1 MSGRLLLEVLHG
13 PLAGQTLT
21 VPAGSVFLVGRMPEC
36 QLALPQDPTVSRQHF
51 RIEYRPPDCRL
62 IHISQT
68 SETFV
73 NGQVA
78 AEVSLKPGD
87 EIAFG
92 TGNLVRVALEP
103 AFGRAM
109 ETSTHVVVG
118 SDAPVDA
125 KTLRFCRTKANSGVS
140 VFTPAAEQFGAA
152 KILETLGRS
161 RPALAWI
168 DFGKLGQPVPEDLK
182 HSPRLFSW
190 LPSEAAAIV
199 SPVLIT
205 KDSTV
210 GFAEI
215 VANAWGKDALLCFGC
230 NLDASAAAAYW
241 QKAVI
246 AGEESAPPK
255 GLLGYYIP
263 SVVRQVLQHQTE
275 TQVAPLMSGLSWLLT
290 EAPDV
295 PGQWMLFGREKVEQS
310 LTASGWTLAEPPTT
324 DGG

>member
-1 MSGRLLLEVLHG
+1 MSERLLLEVLHG

-78 AEVSLKPGD
+78 TDVSLKPGD
-87 EIAFG
+87 EVAFG
-92 TGNLVRVALEP
+92 TGNLLRVTLEP

-109 ETSTHVVVG
+109 ETSTHVGSPDVEVG
-118 SDAPVDA
+118 A
-125 KTLRFCRTKANSGVS
+125 KTPSFCRTKAKSGIM
-140 VFTPAAEQFGAA
+140 VFTPAAEQFGVA
-152 KILETLGRS
+152 KILETLSRS
-161 RPALAWI
+161 RPAFAWV
-168 DFGKLGQPVPEDLK
+168 DFGKLGQPVSDDLA

-190 LPSEAAAIV
+190 LPPDVAAKM

-205 KDSTV
+205 KDSTA

-215 VANAWGKDALLCFGC
+215 VAEAWGKDALLCFGC

-246 AGEESAPPK
+246 AREESAPPK

-275 TQVAPLMSGLSWLLT
+275 AQVAPLMSGLSWLLT

-295 PGQWMLFGREKVEQS
+295 PGQWMLFGHDKLEQI
-310 LTASGWTLAEPPTT
+310 LTASGWTLAESSAPA
-324 DGG
+324 GG